1 MDPWVALRDRLHFGP
16 REGDRAYRLIEG
28 DRAGEL
34 ALWTMEIRAD
44 YAERMLDRI
53 DALEAAIVRHQE
65 AKIRGQYDEEDLRLW
80 RVLDVEET

>member
-1 MDPWVALRDRLHFGP
+1 MDPWIALRDRLNLGP

-28 DRAGEL
+28 ERAGEL

-44 YAERMLDRI
+44 YTERMLDRI
-53 DALEAAIVRHQE
+53 DALEAAIVQHQE
-65 AKIRGQYDEEDLRLW
+65 SKIRGQHDTVDRRLW